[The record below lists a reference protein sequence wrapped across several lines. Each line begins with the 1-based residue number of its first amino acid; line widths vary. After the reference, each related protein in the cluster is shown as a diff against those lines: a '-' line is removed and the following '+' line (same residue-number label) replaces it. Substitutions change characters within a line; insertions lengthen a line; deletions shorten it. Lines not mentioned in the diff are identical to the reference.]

1 MKKKLRNTK
10 KVLSN
15 VLETLKINGEI
26 LIEYSPSSWQKI
38 VELSKDYDLIV
49 IGISTDWNT
58 GDSLLGLKTDLIFE
72 QAQSSVLVIRAFHGV
87 FHNENI
93 RKIFEFIK
101 KFSP

>member
-1 MKKKLRNTK
+1 MA
-10 KVLSN
+10 
-15 VLETLKINGEI
+15 
-26 LIEYSPSSWQKI
+26 KI

-87 FHNENI
+87 FHNQNI